1 MQVAKIYIIKF
12 AWLAIFVFMFYVS
25 LVHIMDFLQNPVC
38 NDQKEEFFVDF
49 CGDQMKIF
57 WNFN

>member
-1 MQVAKIYIIKF
+1 
-12 AWLAIFVFMFYVS
+12 VS